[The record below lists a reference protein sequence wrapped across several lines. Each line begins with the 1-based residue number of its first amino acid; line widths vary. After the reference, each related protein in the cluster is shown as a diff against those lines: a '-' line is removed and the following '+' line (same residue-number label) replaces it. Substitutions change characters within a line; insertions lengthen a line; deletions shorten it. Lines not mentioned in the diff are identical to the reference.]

1 MRSSSL
7 LLSLFVSTLLFSL
20 VWSLS
25 LPKWP
30 RPSRLVEHAASRT
43 RTSAF
48 AWKKLKVSKR
58 NPRPQAHQKQL
69 VEEDLARG
77 PRLRFVLDHFKPMAN
92 TGSTRIMI
100 AVASGFVAS
109 FLLLGASVAEASGG
123 STGETSATATVV
135 TKAALTPVVRVP
147 MENSE
152 SFLQLASLGFAPA
165 KTTAATTSAPVSLNS
180 FDILGRLA
188 RIEETSLTKQDA
200 LAGATAF
207 AQDALASANAFKQ
220 DALASANAFKQAALV
235 GASVFT
241 AGFALVAFL
250 LRAESKA
257 EMKAMEERMEKRR
270 LQSEALAKATQQITT
285 AISILALIFP
295 FFKN

>member
-25 LPKWP
+25 LPKRP
-30 RPSRLVEHAASRT
+30 RSSRLDEHSASRT

-48 AWKKLKVSKR
+48 AWKKVKVSKH

-207 AQDALASANAFKQ
+207 AQA
-220 DALASANAFKQAALV
+220 ALASANAFKQAALV